1 MTRSVINA
9 LTVDVEDWVQS
20 VLDPDLPL
28 TDRFHTNTLR
38 VLELLGRHQVRATF
52 FVLGLVAEKRPDL
65 VRAIHQAGHEVASH
79 GYGHRLVTRQ
89 SPAEFRADVD
99 RSKKL
104 LEDITGSMV
113 LGYRAPAFS
122 VVSETL
128 WALDVLVETGHAYDS
143 SIFPIRMRRY
153 GMDATP
159 WHPHRR
165 RTPGGAELIEVPV
178 ASVDAMGRRWP
189 IGGGGYLRLLP
200 GRIVQAGVARLN
212 RRGAPATLYVH
223 PYEFALRELVELA
236 REPDLRGRISWR
248 LRIHQNLGR
257 SRVAARLER
266 LLTAA
271 TYSTVAD
278 MLEREGL
285 TPRVGPIHTAP
296 AAEIFAPAR
305 AAASDAPSHVV
316 DESSVR
322 AVR

>member
-1 MTRSVINA
+1 MSRDVINA

-28 TDRFHTNTLR
+28 TERFHANTLR
-38 VLELLGRHQVRATF
+38 VLELFDIYHVRATF

-65 VRAIHQAGHEVASH
+65 VRAIHGAGHEVASH

-104 LEDITGSMV
+104 LEDILGAAV

-128 WALDVLVETGHAYDS
+128 WALDVLVETGYAYDS
-143 SIFPIRMRRY
+143 SIFPVRMRRY
-153 GMDATP
+153 GINATP

-178 ASVDAMGRRWP
+178 ASVEALGRRWP

-200 GRIVQAGVARLN
+200 ARMVQAGVARLN

-223 PYEFALRELVELA
+223 PYEFAPRELTELA
-236 REPDLRGRISWR
+236 RDPALRGRIPWR
-248 LRIHQNLGR
+248 LRLHQGLGR

-266 LLTAA
+266 ILRAA

-296 AAEIFAPAR
+296 AAELV
-305 AAASDAPSHVV
+305 APS
-316 DESSVR
+316 R
-322 AVR
+322 AVANDIPEQVVEEPTPGGVR